1 MNELVMVSMAVYVE
15 HALLPSS
22 LAVLDEQYFKTCQ
35 KVSETNHESGYVHPT
50 GVSVMGTHTPHQE
63 LLI

>member
-22 LAVLDEQYFKTCQ
+22 LAVLDEQYLKTCQ
-35 KVSETNHESGYVHPT
+35 RVG
-50 GVSVMGTHTPHQE
+50 
-63 LLI
+63 